1 MGMGLWGTGLGPRG
15 TGGGALGGGLGGPV
29 AGEDIKRAASR
40 LSLHPRGEISIAAR
54 PLTYLI

>member
-1 MGMGLWGTGLGPRG
+1 MKALGDGL
-15 TGGGALGGGLGGPV
+15 GALGGDGLGALGDGLGGPLS
-29 AGEDIKRAASR
+29 GEDIKKGAASR